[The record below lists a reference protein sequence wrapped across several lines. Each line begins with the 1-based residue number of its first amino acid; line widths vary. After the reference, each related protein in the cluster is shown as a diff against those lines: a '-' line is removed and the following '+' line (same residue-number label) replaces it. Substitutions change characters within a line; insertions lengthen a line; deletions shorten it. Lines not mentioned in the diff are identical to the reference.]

1 MVESQ
6 SKRVLVIETVLN
18 NFKSHQTVLI
28 MVTVLIIVSCIIWP
42 MYSTYNSDIL
52 KKWETVLIIVTV
64 LIIERSEYICNF
76 RLPVYSN
83 SFLFLSVNDAE
94 MVDEKFLFTFG

>member
-64 LIIERSEYICNF
+64 LIIERSEHLLV
-76 RLPVYSN
+76 R
-83 SFLFLSVNDAE
+83 
-94 MVDEKFLFTFG
+94 K

>member
-64 LIIERSEYICNF
+64 LIIMTVLIIAQRMVIGIIPYAHFCPIPSPHIYIF
-76 RLPVYSN
+76 
-83 SFLFLSVNDAE
+83 F
-94 MVDEKFLFTFG
+94 K